1 MSMHAKLVIALAGM
15 MVLTTGPALLA
26 SGQPVGHD
34 DPSVAAQQAPP
45 AGEPISLAPLT
56 DLTSLEATATITVDG
71 VADGEP
77 TSGELTADLV
87 NGPDGTQIVA
97 TGSLL
102 GDIVAQIGG
111 SAVSLFRP
119 KQVSVYQVPEGSYAV
134 VSGLFDVC
142 VQPADPQTIAGLQ
155 ELSPQSLLATLTSG
169 DVARGT
175 LVGEETID
183 GVPVAHYRI
192 DGEAFLAAAQVSADP
207 NVQQFAESITSAS
220 DADLYVSA
228 EGYPVAYRGAFEG
241 AFAPLSFEGALSVEI
256 ALTGV
261 NGDASVE
268 LPEACDNPIS
278 L

>member
-1 MSMHAKLVIALAGM
+1 MHTKLMIALAGTI
-15 MVLTTGPALLA
+15 VLANGAAVLA
-26 SGQPVGHD
+26 SGRPPGQD
-34 DPSVAAQQAPP
+34 DQSGLAQQATP
-45 AGEPISLAPLT
+45 AGAPISLAPLT
-56 DLTSLEATATITVDG
+56 DLTSIEATATITVDG

-77 TSGELTADLV
+77 TTGELTADLV

-97 TGSLL
+97 SGSLL

-142 VQPADPQTIAGLQ
+142 VQPADPQTVAALQ
-155 ELSPQSLLATLTSG
+155 ELSPQSLLVTLTSG

-183 GVPVAHYRI
+183 GVPVTHYRV
-192 DGEAFLAAAQVSADP
+192 DGEAFLAAAQASADP

-228 EGYPVAYRGAFEG
+228 EGYPIAYRGSFEG
-241 AFAPLSFEGALSVEI
+241 AFAPLSFEGALTVEI
-256 ALTGV
+256 ALTGA
-261 NGDASVE
+261 NGDARVE
-268 LPEACDNPIS
+268 LPGACDDPIS

>member
-1 MSMHAKLVIALAGM
+1 MSMHTRLLIALAGTI
-15 MVLTTGPALLA
+15 VLTTGSAVLA
-26 SGQPVGHD
+26 SGRPAGHD
-34 DPSVAAQQAPP
+34 ERSGVVQQATP
-45 AGEPISLAPLT
+45 AGEPIPLAPLT
-56 DLTSLEATATITVDG
+56 DLTSIEATATITVDG
-71 VADGEP
+71 MANGEP
-77 TSGELTADLV
+77 TTGELTADLV

-97 TGSLL
+97 SGSLL

-119 KQVSVYQVPEGSYAV
+119 RQVSVYQVPEGSYAV
-134 VSGLFDVC
+134 ISGLFDVC
-142 VQPADPQTIAGLQ
+142 VQPADPQTVAALQ
-155 ELSPQSLLATLTSG
+155 ELSPQSLLATLTNS

-183 GVPVAHYRI
+183 GVPVRHYTI

-220 DADLYVSA
+220 DADLYVS
-228 EGYPVAYRGAFEG
+228 EGGYPIAYRGSFEG
-241 AFAPLSFEGALSVEI
+241 AFAPLSFEGALTVEI

-261 NGDASVE
+261 NGDAPVE
-268 LPEACDNPIS
+268 VPGACDNPIS

>member
-1 MSMHAKLVIALAGM
+1 MSMRAKLVIALAGTI
-15 MVLTTGPALLA
+15 VLTTGSAGLA
-26 SGQPVGHD
+26 STRPFGQHD
-34 DPSVAAQQAPP
+34 LSVVAQQATP
-45 AGEPISLAPLT
+45 AGEPIPLAPLT
-56 DLTSLEATATITVDG
+56 DLASIEATATITVDG
-71 VADGEP
+71 MANGEP
-77 TSGELTADLV
+77 MSGELTADLV

-119 KQVSVYQVPEGSYAV
+119 KEVSVYQLPEGSYAV

-142 VQPADPQTIAGLQ
+142 VQPADPQTIAALQ

-175 LVGEETID
+175 LVGEETIG
-183 GVPVAHYRI
+183 GVPVTHYTI

-207 NVQQFAESITSAS
+207 NVQQFAQSITSAS
-220 DADLYVSA
+220 DADLYVST
-228 EGYPVAYRGAFEG
+228 EGYPMAYRGAFEG
-241 AFAPLSFEGALSVEI
+241 AFAPLAFEGALSVEI
-256 ALTGV
+256 ALTGA

>member
-1 MSMHAKLVIALAGM
+1 MHTKLVIALAGTI
-15 MVLTTGPALLA
+15 VLTTG
-26 SGQPVGHD
+26 S
-34 DPSVAAQQAPP
+34 AAT
-45 AGEPISLAPLT
+45 GEPISLAPLT
-56 DLTSLEATATITVDG
+56 DLTSIEATATITVDG
-71 VADGEP
+71 MADGEP

-97 TGSLL
+97 SGSLL

-142 VQPADPQTIAGLQ
+142 VQPADPQTVAALQ
-155 ELSPQSLLATLTSG
+155 ELSPQSLLATLTSS

-175 LVGEETID
+175 LVGEDTIG
-183 GVPVAHYRI
+183 GVPVRHYRI

-207 NVQQFAESITSAS
+207 NVQQFAEPITSAS

-228 EGYPVAYRGAFEG
+228 EGYPIAYRGSFEG
-241 AFAPLSFEGALSVEI
+241 AFAPLSFEGALTVEI

-261 NGDASVE
+261 NGDAPVE
-268 LPEACDNPIS
+268 LPGACDNPIT